1 MNFPFS
7 CDNYYLMG
15 AIALAL
21 LLVLIGAY
29 IYISGRESPAEQA
42 APIEEGP
49 TDAPPPDHEH
59 AHEHEHAE

>member
-21 LLVLIGAY
+21 LLVIVGAY
-29 IYISGRESPAEQA
+29 IYISGRESPAIVQDAVYE
-42 APIEEGP
+42 EEGP
-49 TDAPPPDHEH
+49 TDTPPAEHDHEH
-59 AHEHEHAE
+59 AE